1 MLVIRKKSALSFD
14 AKYSTMIENAYYLV
28 IPTEAQQD
36 NKIERPPKHQ
46 FIRKLLYSDLN
57 KSNVERILRL
67 IRKFDWEDTEL
78 SAYLLKCIKNV
89 WNVKYYNI
97 R

>member
-1 MLVIRKKSALSFD
+1 
-14 AKYSTMIENAYYLV
+14 MIENAYYLV